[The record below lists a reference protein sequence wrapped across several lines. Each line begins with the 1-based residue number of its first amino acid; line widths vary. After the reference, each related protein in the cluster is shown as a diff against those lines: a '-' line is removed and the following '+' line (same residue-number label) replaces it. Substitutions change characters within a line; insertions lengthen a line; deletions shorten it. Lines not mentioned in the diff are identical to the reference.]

1 MKTDSTNRRIANL
14 HDQHQRLDNA
24 VTELEKIISTEA
36 DIEFKI
42 HDLKKKKLSVK
53 DEITFLERQQSFNF
67 MK

>member
-24 VTELEKIISTEA
+24 VTELEKIISTVA

-67 MK
+67 ME

>member
-67 MK
+67 ME

>member
-42 HDLKKKKLSVK
+42 HDLKKKKLAVK
-53 DEITFLERQQSFNF
+53 DEIAFLESQQSFDF
-67 MK
+67 ME